1 MRTAVMKEKDLPVLT
16 CTASEFPRI
25 FVGVS
30 RTRLYEAIKNGE
42 IKTIRDRKRRIIE
55 IEEGKRW
62 IRSLGANTEH
72 DNAA

>member
-1 MRTAVMKEKDLPVLT
+1 MKEKALPVLT
-16 CTASEFPRI
+16 CTPSEFPRI

-42 IKTIRDRKRRIIE
+42 IKTIKDRKRRIIE

-62 IRSLGANTEH
+62 VRSLSSNVE
-72 DNAA
+72 DDAA

>member
-1 MRTAVMKEKDLPVLT
+1 MATKERDLPVLT
-16 CTASEFPRI
+16 CTPSEFPRI

-30 RTRLYEAIKNGE
+30 RTRLYEAIRSGE
-42 IKTIRDRKRRIIE
+42 IKTIKDRKRRIIE

-62 IRSLGANTEH
+62 VQSLSSNAE